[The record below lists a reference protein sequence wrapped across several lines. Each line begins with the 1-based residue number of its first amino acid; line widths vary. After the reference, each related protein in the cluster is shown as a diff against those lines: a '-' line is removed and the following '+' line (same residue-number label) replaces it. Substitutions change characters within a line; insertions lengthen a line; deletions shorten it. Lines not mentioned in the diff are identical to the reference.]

1 MIRVTDDYIIQVDPY
16 NYTVCLNKPKK
27 AIDKET
33 GKESITYPAVGYCGS
48 LENALLLIRG
58 RLIRDELENGE
69 YSLLEAV
76 ETVRRITV
84 DFQQIMADAM
94 KGEPKE

>member
-1 MIRVTDDYIIQVDPY
+1 MIKVTDDYIIQVDPY

-27 AIDKET
+27 TIDKET

-69 YSLLEAV
+69 YSLLEVV
-76 ETVRRITV
+76 ETVQKITA
-84 DFQQIMADAM
+84 DFKSIIEAAM
-94 KGEPKE
+94 KGETEE